1 VPHRRI
7 VPLLAVAAAVVGS
20 AACADEQSAALRV
33 DDETVSSTE
42 LFDEL
47 ELITTNDE
55 FRAATIGENVPLSEL
70 QGPLRSSYT
79 QTFAAAILNQR
90 LRYLLADD
98 VLADNDLEVT
108 SSDRQSIERQIE
120 ELMPSGGSDDLPEA
134 YRDDLVEGL
143 ARLSVL
149 QESLGSQE
157 AGTALRE
164 AAESADIEVSSH
176 FGTWNEDTL
185 SIDPPPGPA
194 GASDDEAG
202 SGQG

>member
-7 VPLLAVAAAVVGS
+7 VPLLAVAAALVGS
-20 AACADEQSAALRV
+20 AACAGEQSAALRV

-47 ELITTNDE
+47 ELITTNNE
-55 FRAATIGENVPLSEL
+55 FRAATIGENVPVSEL
-70 QGPLRSSYT
+70 QGTLRTSYT

-108 SSDRQSIERQIE
+108 DRDRADIDRQID
-120 ELMPSGGSDDLPEA
+120 ELMPEGGADSLPDA
-134 YRDDLVEGL
+134 YREDLVEGL

-149 QESLGSQE
+149 QEALGSQD
-157 AGTALRE
+157 AGIALRE
-164 AAESADIEVSSH
+164 AAESADIEVSSQ

-194 GASDDEAG
+194 GESDDEAG

>member
-7 VPLLAVAAAVVGS
+7 VPLLAVAAALVGS
-20 AACADEQSAALRV
+20 AACAGEQSAALRV

-55 FRAATIGENVPLSEL
+55 FRAATVGENVPLSEL
-70 QGPLRSSYT
+70 QGTLRTSYT

-90 LRYLLADD
+90 LRYLLADE

-108 SSDRQSIERQIE
+108 DSDRDDIEREID
-120 ELMPSGGSDDLPEA
+120 ELLSGGAASLPDA
-134 YRDDLVEGL
+134 YREDLVEGL

-149 QESLGSQE
+149 QEALGSQE
-157 AGTALRE
+157 AGVALRE
-164 AAESADIEVSSH
+164 AAESADISVSSQ
-176 FGTWNEDTL
+176 FGSWNEDTL

>member
-7 VPLLAVAAAVVGS
+7 VPLLAVAAALVGS

-55 FRAATIGENVPLSEL
+55 FRAATIGENVQLSEL
-70 QGPLRSSYT
+70 QGTLRTSFT
-79 QTFAAAILNQR
+79 QTFAAAILNPR

-98 VLADNDLEVT
+98 VLADNDVEVT
-108 SSDRQSIERQIE
+108 DRDRDDIERQLD
-120 ELMPSGGSDDLPEA
+120 ELVSGGAASLPDA
-134 YRDDLVEGL
+134 YREDLVEGL

-157 AGTALRE
+157 AGVALRE
-164 AAESADIEVSSH
+164 AAESADISVSSQ
-176 FGTWNEDTL
+176 FGSWNEDTL